1 MEKTILLGFI
11 IGAFVT
17 ATATSNVFE
26 AAYATITKDPG
37 ASGEAP
43 GENPQIP
50 GWDPGLA
57 SDDAPGQLK
66 EGPHCIGC
74 AAEDSPGHNALE
86 SGAIGPKK

>member
-1 MEKTILLGFI
+1 MGLI
-11 IGAFVT
+11 IGTFAI
-17 ATATSNVFE
+17 AMATSGIFLT
-26 AAYATITKDPG
+26 AYATITKDPD

-74 AAEDSPGHNALE
+74 VKELSPGHNALE

>member
-1 MEKTILLGFI
+1 MAASSPFT
-11 IGAFVT
+11 T
-17 ATATSNVFE
+17 AHATLS
-26 AAYATITKDPG
+26 KDPG

-50 GWDPGLA
+50 GWDPGVA
-57 SDDAPGQLK
+57 ADDAPGQLK

-74 AAEDSPGHNALE
+74 AKELSPGDEALE